1 MKALI
6 IDTCNVPMHI
16 IGINEERISERVCN
30 SVQRAYNS
38 AIIPLVDEVVCEL
51 KMSIRDIDVVAC
63 VIGAGSFTGIRIG
76 VMTGMALAR
85 GIGAKIIQL
94 TEFEIMAYGI
104 TGRVLT
110 AIDAGHGNYYTAEF
124 DDGKLICMNNR
135 DNEYLNN
142 YDGVVKIYDG
152 IIDKNYYVNVVKF
165 KFEANEFCDRL
176 APLYLKDSQAE
187 REKAEYERTNS
198 K

>member
-6 IDTCNVPMHI
+6 IDTCNAPMHI
-16 IGINEERISERVCN
+16 IGVNNDKIAQKVCDN
-30 SVQRAYNS
+30 VQRAYNS
-38 AIIPLVDEVVCEL
+38 EIIPLVNEVIGEL
-51 KMSIRDIDVVAC
+51 EMSIRDIDVIAC

-76 VMTGMALAR
+76 VTTATALAR

-94 TEFEIMAYGI
+94 TEFEIMAYG
-104 TGRVLT
+104 TVGRVLT

-124 DDGKLICMNNR
+124 NDGHLISMNNQ
-135 DNEYLNN
+135 DNAYLKKF
-142 YDGVVKIYDG
+142 DGITKIYDG
-152 IIDKNYYVNVVKF
+152 IANIDNYVNIVKY
-165 KFEANEFCDRL
+165 KFNANEFCDRL

-187 REKAEYERTNS
+187 REKAATETKIN